1 MRRVYFGRDFF
12 GRRSLLYRDL
22 PGFGGHYGFQLSSVA
37 IPGEIWKEL
46 DTQGIYHFDLATID
60 RHELTSWKTISPDFY
75 GYFAQLN
82 TALPSP
88 MDIAQREE
96 QVNLAL
102 GELDRVLDRAVRLR
116 VTGLPAG
123 SGLGIL
129 FSGGVDSMVMAVL
142 ADRHFIAEETIDL
155 LNVAFARSINDS
167 GSDRDI
173 FGVPDR
179 LSAREG
185 IEELR

>member
-22 PGFGGHYGFQLSSVA
+22 PGFDGRRELHLSSIA
-37 IPGEIWKEL
+37 IPGEVWKEL
-46 DTQGIYHFDLATID
+46 DTRGIYHFDLM
-60 RHELTSWKTISPDFY
+60 TSGGHVITPWNTISPDFY
-75 GYFAQLN
+75 GCFAHLN
-82 TALPSP
+82 TIIPNPIDLE
-88 MDIAQREE
+88 QREE
-96 QVNLAL
+96 QIDLAL
-102 GELDRVLDRAVRLR
+102 GELDRLLDRAVRLQ
-116 VTGLPAG
+116 VTGSPVG

-129 FSGGVDSMVMAVL
+129 FSGGIDSMVMAVL
-142 ADRHFIAEETIDL
+142 ADRHFIAEERIDL
-155 LNVAFARSINDS
+155 LNVAFARSVS
-167 GSDRDI
+167 GNESDEEI